1 MAFTETK
8 GRYASYGTVS
18 SIPGEIIDSFW
29 FIIDNQLKGVIPL
42 EPLINFELLNQKGL
56 LSVKFSQPH
65 NPLTITVDFQYPF
78 NNSWPRISMLLIIM
92 VKKPLSLH
100 KNIKQKSPDK
110 ILETF

>member
-65 NPLTITVDFQYPF
+65 NPLTLTVDFQYPF
-78 NNSWPRISMLLIIM
+78 NNSWPRHFHAVDNNGKETIIS
-92 VKKPLSLH
+92 S
-100 KNIKQKSPDK
+100 Q
-110 ILETF
+110 ER

>member
-42 EPLINFELLNQKGL
+42 EPLINFELLNQKG
-56 LSVKFSQPH
+56 
-65 NPLTITVDFQYPF
+65 
-78 NNSWPRISMLLIIM
+78 
-92 VKKPLSLH
+92 
-100 KNIKQKSPDK
+100 
-110 ILETF
+110 